1 MCLIIERA
9 CRSSRNKLIA
19 ITSPTDL
26 QRNRREHYL
35 QVVTIYKRALTG
47 INVVTTDLKKK
58 KKRSIL
64 GRESL
69 PRPIFMRQYRTSV
82 RHGVINEKY
91 CSRADKYIRP
101 LVVFVT
107 KIVRVNENEEKK
119 KIQTIFCIYLQHF
132 FYAR

>member
-58 KKRSIL
+58 KTLDTR
-64 GRESL
+64 
-69 PRPIFMRQYRTSV
+69 PRVFT
-82 RHGVINEKY
+82 E
-91 CSRADKYIRP
+91 AD
-101 LVVFVT
+101 
-107 KIVRVNENEEKK
+107 
-119 KIQTIFCIYLQHF
+119 
-132 FYAR
+132 FYASISDFCTARRYQREVLQPG